1 MNNVKKEYERM
12 FGELSSD
19 DRGSIP
25 VCKVTSSGNICVDGK
40 EYFVINGPYDKIV
53 RELRDTYIAKNA
65 DYGNSF
71 EKSIDEFGVI
81 SAIVRMSD
89 KMERLK
95 SLTVNNALDE
105 KPMVDE
111 SILDTTKDLANYAIM
126 LAMYLEKEVGTVRFR
141 KKPVIIEAVKFL
153 GEGCFSDKPEWLDI
167 ALREEKVRRFLE
179 PNTLI
184 VETLEGP
191 IFATIGDYII
201 QGVKGELYPCKP
213 DIFEMTYEEV

>member
-1 MNNVKKEYERM
+1 MGRESPSKVCVDIMNNVKKEYERM

-25 VCKVTSSGNICVDGK
+25 VWKVTSSGNICVDGK
-40 EYFVINGPYDKIV
+40 ECFVMNGPYDKIV

-95 SLTVNNALDE
+95 SLTA
-105 KPMVDE
+105 
-111 SILDTTKDLANYAIM
+111 SIMTGFFLNL
-126 LAMYLEKEVGTVRFR
+126 TV
-141 KKPVIIEAVKFL
+141 
-153 GEGCFSDKPEWLDI
+153 
-167 ALREEKVRRFLE
+167 
-179 PNTLI
+179 PNL
-184 VETLEGP
+184 L
-191 IFATIGDYII
+191 
-201 QGVKGELYPCKP
+201 L
-213 DIFEMTYEEV
+213 

>member
-1 MNNVKKEYERM
+1 MCREE
-12 FGELSSD
+12 
-19 DRGSIP
+19 
-25 VCKVTSSGNICVDGK
+25 
-40 EYFVINGPYDKIV
+40 FVMNGPYDKIV
-53 RELRDTYIAKNA
+53 KELRDTYIAKNS

-126 LAMYLEKEVGTVRFR
+126 LAMYLEEDENDEV
-141 KKPVIIEAVKFL
+141 
-153 GEGCFSDKPEWLDI
+153 
-167 ALREEKVRRFLE
+167 
-179 PNTLI
+179 
-184 VETLEGP
+184 
-191 IFATIGDYII
+191 
-201 QGVKGELYPCKP
+201 
-213 DIFEMTYEEV
+213 

>member
-1 MNNVKKEYERM
+1 MSETMEAHRKEYEKM
-12 FGELSSD
+12 FGDLGSDLCSD
-19 DRGSIP
+19 D
-25 VCKVTSSGNICVDGK
+25 K
-40 EYFVINGPYDKIV
+40 EYFVMNSPYDKIV
-53 RELRDTYIAKNA
+53 KELRDTYIAKNS

-126 LAMYLEKEVGTVRFR
+126 LAMYLEED
-141 KKPVIIEAVKFL
+141 
-153 GEGCFSDKPEWLDI
+153 DK
-167 ALREEKVRRFLE
+167 
-179 PNTLI
+179 
-184 VETLEGP
+184 
-191 IFATIGDYII
+191 
-201 QGVKGELYPCKP
+201 
-213 DIFEMTYEEV
+213 